1 MGHRAA
7 PQGIHQHAALSANGF
22 GDQKAGG
29 VIQADGRWM
38 ELNEFQIFHGCA
50 RLPGEGDAFA
60 TGLGWVGGVG
70 VQMATTAAG
79 QHHGAGFDPVKMG
92 PIQHLHAATAPI
104 AHQQLRHANAAAMQQ
119 SWPLLNT
126 IPQHIHQG
134 SPCAVLHM
142 QHPPVAVGCFQG
154 GGQTVLI
161 PVEGHAQLFQA
172 LHAMGCLLHQQP
184 HRIAIAK
191 AGSSQNGVLR
201 MAVGAV
207 LLAGHRGDAP
217 LGPAAGR
224 TPSRVAVEQQHL
236 ELLRQIKAGH
246 QASSPGTDHHHVPG
260 T

>member
-1 MGHRAA
+1 MGHRAS
-7 PQGIHQHAALSANGF
+7 PEGIHQHAALAANGF

-50 RLPGEGDAFA
+50 RLPGQGDAFA
-60 TGLGWVGGVG
+60 AGLGRVGGVG
-70 VQMATTAAG
+70 EQMATPAAG
-79 QHHGAGFDPVKMG
+79 QHHGAGFDSVKMR

-104 AHQQLRHANAAAMQQ
+104 AHQQLRHPNAAAMQQ
-119 SWPLLNT
+119 PRPLLDT

-134 SPCAVLHM
+134 PPGAVLHM

-154 GGQTVLI
+154 GGQAVLI
-161 PVEGHAQLFQA
+161 PVEGHPQLPQA
-172 LHAMGCLLHQQP
+172 LHAMGRLLHQQP
-184 HRIAIAK
+184 YGIAIAK

-201 MAVGAV
+201 MAFGAV
-207 LLAGHRGDAP
+207 LLAGHRGDAA

-224 TPSRVAVEQQHL
+224 APPCVAVEQQHL
-236 ELLRQIKAGH
+236 ELRGQIKAGH